1 VSSSAPREEIQ
12 QSGTFGFTS
21 QSMPYARANQLF
33 KG

>member
-1 VSSSAPREEIQ
+1 LFRAAEEIQ

-21 QSMPYARANQLF
+21 QSMPYAKANQFF